1 MHKYGNVVYML
12 LPCHAQLDWAS
23 PSRENPVKILFYSGM
38 PEFRRNNRSTRDR
51 FNRGNSRPNR
61 NNDRRDSSREP
72 RGECLTLRI
81 EKMVQGGEGMARL
94 EDGRVCFVAGALPG
108 ELCKVRLTFQKKDF
122 TKGRVVEVLEASPD
136 RVKPRCPL
144 YGKCGGC
151 SLQHLAS
158 EKQAEYLEKV
168 ERENFKRLAHAE
180 LPEDFV
186 IHTGNAWGY
195 RNRARVVFRGNS
207 GYDGAANRDG
217 AAKRAV
223 FGFRGEE
230 SNNIVPFEKCPVLT
244 DGLNEFLCGPAA
256 TLLAGGSNR
265 NFGGFNSNSGGRE
278 DSRRYSRDIDV
289 NIFDNGAGE
298 ISFYYPGMH
307 KSEFDAHAVSHVEIA
322 GHKIEA
328 DASVF
333 FQSNLGLLP
342 ELVNAVR
349 KAVDEG
355 LSSGKSSDAWLIDLF
370 SGVGFFACIL
380 QDKFKK
386 ITTVEREEG
395 CLKHAKVNLSV
406 PTASREDSAVS
417 RDCAASCD
425 SENRAA
431 SCAVENVSAPAED
444 WLVEN
449 VVDVPATLIVDPP
462 RTGLPKEALTAIVNS
477 SVNRLIYVSC
487 DPVTLARD
495 FAKFSEAGFTLS
507 HAEGFAFYPQ
517 TPHLEMMFVLD
528 R

>member
-1 MHKYGNVVYML
+1 MV
-12 LPCHAQLDWAS
+12 
-23 PSRENPVKILFYSGM
+23 
-38 PEFRRNNRSTRDR
+38 EFRRNNCSNQDR

-61 NNDRRDSSREP
+61 NNDRRDFSRES

-94 EDGRVCFVAGALPG
+94 DDGRVCFVAGALPG

-122 TKGRVVEVLEASPD
+122 TKGRVVEVIEPSPD
-136 RVKPRCPL
+136 RVKPLCPL

-158 EKQAEYLEKV
+158 ERQADYLEKV

-207 GYDGAANRDG
+207 GAANREG
-217 AAKRAV
+217 SAKRAV

-230 SNNIVPFEKCPVLT
+230 SNNIIPFENCPVLT
-244 DGLNEFLCGPAA
+244 DALNEFLRGPAA
-256 TLLAGGSNR
+256 TLLAGDSKR
-265 NFGGFNSNSGGRE
+265 NSD
-278 DSRRYSRDIDV
+278 DSRRFSRDIDV

-322 GHKIEA
+322 GRKIEA

-342 ELVNAVR
+342 ELVESVR

-355 LSSGKSSDAWLIDLF
+355 LASGKSSDAWLIDLF

-406 PTASREDSAVS
+406 PAVFPKDSAAS

-462 RTGLPKEALTAIVNS
+462 RTGLPKEALTAIVKS

-495 FAKFSEAGFTLS
+495 FAKFSEAGFALS

>member
-1 MHKYGNVVYML
+1 MV
-12 LPCHAQLDWAS
+12 
-23 PSRENPVKILFYSGM
+23 
-38 PEFRRNNRSTRDR
+38 EFRRNNR
-51 FNRGNSRPNR
+51 FKGNGGAFKGPRPNR
-61 NNDRRDSSREP
+61 NNDRRDSSCES

-108 ELCKVRLTFQKKDF
+108 ELCKIRLTFQKKDF
-122 TKGRVVEVLEASPD
+122 TKGRVVEVIEPSAD
-136 RVKPRCPL
+136 RVKPLCPL

-168 ERENFKRLAHAE
+168 ERENFRRLAHAE

-195 RNRARVVFRGNS
+195 RNRARVVFRGYVGGDAS
-207 GYDGAANRDG
+207 ANREG
-217 AAKRAV
+217 SANRAR

-230 SNNIVPFEKCPVLT
+230 SNNIITFENCPVLT
-244 DGLNEFLCGPAA
+244 DGLNEFLRGPAA
-256 TLLAGGSNR
+256 TLIKSNP
-265 NFGGFNSNSGGRE
+265 RE
-278 DSRRYSRDIDV
+278 LNV

-307 KSEFDAHAVSHVEIA
+307 KSDFDAHAISHVEI
-322 GHKIEA
+322 GGRKIEA

-342 ELVNAVR
+342 ELVESVR

-355 LSSGKSSDAWLIDLF
+355 LASGKSSDAWLIDLF

-406 PTASREDSAVS
+406 PTASR
-417 RDCAASCD
+417 DCAASRTP
-425 SENRAA
+425 EI
-431 SCAVENVSAPAED
+431 ENVSAPAED

-462 RTGLPKEALTAIVNS
+462 RTGLPKEALTAIVKS

-495 FAKFSEAGFTLS
+495 FAKFSEAGFALS

>member
-1 MHKYGNVVYML
+1 M
-12 LPCHAQLDWAS
+12 AD
-23 PSRENPVKILFYSGM
+23 
-38 PEFRRNNRSTRDR
+38 FRRNNR
-51 FNRGNSRPNR
+51 FKGNGGVFKGPRPNR
-61 NNDRRDSSREP
+61 NNDRRENSGRRELG
-72 RGECLTLRI
+72 RQQGGECFTLRI

-108 ELCKVRLTFQKKDF
+108 EICKVRLTFQKKDF
-122 TKGRVVEVLEASPD
+122 TKGRVVEVIEPSPD
-136 RVKPRCPL
+136 RVKPLCPL

-168 ERENFKRLAHAE
+168 ERENFRRLAHAE

-195 RNRARVVFRGNS
+195 RNRARVVFRGNV
-207 GYDGAANRDG
+207 GGDAYANREG
-217 AAKRAV
+217 SANCAR

-230 SNNIVPFEKCPVLT
+230 SNNIIPFENCPVLT
-244 DGLNEFLCGPAA
+244 DALNEFLRGPAA
-256 TLLAGGSNR
+256 TLIK
-265 NFGGFNSNSGGRE
+265 SNSRE
-278 DSRRYSRDIDV
+278 LDV
-289 NIFDNGAGE
+289 NIFDNGKGE
-298 ISFYYPGMH
+298 VSFYYPGMR
-307 KSEFDAHAVSHVEIA
+307 KSDFDAHAVSVVEI
-322 GHKIEA
+322 GGRKIEA

-355 LSSGKSSDAWLIDLF
+355 LASGKATNDWLIDLF

-406 PTASREDSAVS
+406 PAAVPEDSAAS
-417 RDCAASCD
+417 RG

-431 SCAVENVSAPAED
+431 SRAPEIENVSAPAED
-444 WLVEN
+444 WLLEN

-462 RTGLPKEALTAIVNS
+462 RTGLPKEALFAIVRS

-495 FAKFSEAGFTLS
+495 HAKFAEAGFALS

>member
-1 MHKYGNVVYML
+1 ML
-12 LPCHAQLDWAS
+12 
-23 PSRENPVKILFYSGM
+23 N
-38 PEFRRNNRSTRDR
+38 FRRNNRSK
-51 FNRGNSRPNR
+51 NRQENPKA
-61 NNDRRDSSREP
+61 
-72 RGECLTLRI
+72 ECFTLRI

-122 TKGRVVEVLEASPD
+122 TKGRVVEVIEPSPD
-136 RVKPRCPL
+136 RVKPLCPL

-168 ERENFKRLAHAE
+168 ERENFRRLAHAE

-207 GYDGAANRDG
+207 GSDMGSANREG
-217 AAKRAV
+217 SANRAR

-230 SNNIVPFEKCPVLT
+230 SNNIVPFENCPVLT
-244 DGLNEFLCGPAA
+244 DALNEFLRGPAA
-256 TLLAGGSNR
+256 ALISEGLVGGSNGKLSSR
-265 NFGGFNSNSGGRE
+265 D
-278 DSRRYSRDIDV
+278 DSRRFPRELDV
-289 NIFDNGAGE
+289 NIFDNGKGD

-307 KSEFDAHAVSHVEIA
+307 KSDFDAHAISVVEI
-322 GHKIEA
+322 GGRKIEA

-342 ELVNAVR
+342 ELVDAVR

-355 LSSGKSSDAWLIDLF
+355 LANGKATNDWLIDLF

-395 CLKHAKVNLSV
+395 CLRHAKVNLSV
-406 PTASREDSAVS
+406 PA
-417 RDCAASCD
+417 
-425 SENRAA
+425 
-431 SCAVENVSAPAED
+431 ENVSASAED

-449 VVDVPATLIVDPP
+449 VVDEPATLIVDPP
-462 RTGLPKEALTAIVNS
+462 RTGLPKEALNAIVKS

-495 FAKFSEAGFTLS
+495 FSKFSEAGFTLS

>member
-1 MHKYGNVVYML
+1 
-12 LPCHAQLDWAS
+12 
-23 PSRENPVKILFYSGM
+23 
-38 PEFRRNNRSTRDR
+38 
-51 FNRGNSRPNR
+51 
-61 NNDRRDSSREP
+61 
-72 RGECLTLRI
+72 
-81 EKMVQGGEGMARL
+81 
-94 EDGRVCFVAGALPG
+94 VCFVAGALPG

-122 TKGRVVEVLEASPD
+122 TKGRVVEVIEPSPD
-136 RVKPRCPL
+136 RVKPLCPL

-158 EKQAEYLEKV
+158 EKQAEYLENV
-168 ERENFKRLAHAE
+168 ERENFRRLAHAE

-207 GYDGAANRDG
+207 GGDVGSANR
-217 AAKRAV
+217 AR

-230 SNNIVPFEKCPVLT
+230 SNNIILFENCPVLT
-244 DGLNEFLCGPAA
+244 DALNEFLRGPAA
-256 TLLAGGSNR
+256 TLISDGLAGGSN
-265 NFGGFNSNSGGRE
+265 GKPSGRDDFRRLPRE
-278 DSRRYSRDIDV
+278 LDV
-289 NIFDNGAGE
+289 NIFDNGKGE
-298 ISFYYPGMH
+298 VSFYYPGMH
-307 KSEFDAHAVSHVEIA
+307 KSDFDAHAISVVEI
-322 GHKIEA
+322 GGRKIEA

-342 ELVNAVR
+342 ELVDAVR

-355 LSSGKSSDAWLIDLF
+355 LASGKATNDWLIDLF

-406 PTASREDSAVS
+406 PA
-417 RDCAASCD
+417 
-425 SENRAA
+425 ENI
-431 SCAVENVSAPAED
+431 SAPAED
-444 WLVEN
+444 WLLEN
-449 VVDVPATLIVDPP
+449 VVDLPATLIVDPP
-462 RTGLPKEALTAIVNS
+462 RTGLPKEALVAIVKS

-495 FAKFSEAGFTLS
+495 YAKFAEAGFTLS

>member
-1 MHKYGNVVYML
+1 
-12 LPCHAQLDWAS
+12 
-23 PSRENPVKILFYSGM
+23 M
-38 PEFRRNNRSTRDR
+38 PEFRRNNRSKQDR

-122 TKGRVVEVLEASPD
+122 TKGRVVEVFEASPD
-136 RVKPRCPL
+136 RVEPRCPL

-168 ERENFKRLAHAE
+168 ERENFRRLAHAE

-195 RNRARVVFRGNS
+195 RNRARVVFRGDSNR
-207 GYDGAANRDG
+207 GAVSENRGASSATLEGSANR
-217 AAKRAV
+217 AC

-244 DGLNEFLCGPAA
+244 DGLNEFLRGPAA
-256 TLLAGGSNR
+256 TLLAGDSKR
-265 NFGGFNSNSGGRE
+265 NSD
-278 DSRRYSRDIDV
+278 DSRRFSRDIDV

-322 GHKIEA
+322 GRKIEA

-342 ELVNAVR
+342 ELVESVR

-355 LSSGKSSDAWLIDLF
+355 LASGKSSDAWLIDLF

-406 PTASREDSAVS
+406 PAAFPEDSAAS

-425 SENRAA
+425 SENREA

-449 VVDVPATLIVDPP
+449 VVNVPATLIVDPP
-462 RTGLPKEALTAIVNS
+462 RTGLPKEALTAIVKS

>member
-1 MHKYGNVVYML
+1 MV
-12 LPCHAQLDWAS
+12 
-23 PSRENPVKILFYSGM
+23 
-38 PEFRRNNRSTRDR
+38 EFRRNNR
-51 FNRGNSRPNR
+51 FKGNGGAFKGSRLNR
-61 NNDRRDSSREP
+61 NNDRRDGRRELG
-72 RGECLTLRI
+72 RQQGGECFTLCI

-122 TKGRVVEVLEASPD
+122 TKGRVVEVIEPSPD
-136 RVKPRCPL
+136 RVKPLCPL

-168 ERENFKRLAHAE
+168 ERENFRRLAHAE

-207 GYDGAANRDG
+207 GGDTGSANRDG
-217 AAKRAV
+217 SANCAR

-230 SNNIVPFEKCPVLT
+230 SNNIIPFENCPVLT
-244 DGLNEFLCGPAA
+244 DALNDFLRGSAA
-256 TLLAGGSNR
+256 KLISDGLAGGSKNA
-265 NFGGFNSNSGGRE
+265 GGRG
-278 DSRRYSRDIDV
+278 DSRRLPRELDV
-289 NIFDNGAGE
+289 NIFDNGKGE

-307 KSEFDAHAVSHVEIA
+307 KSDFDAHAVSHVEIA
-322 GHKIEA
+322 GRKIEA

-342 ELVNAVR
+342 KLVDAVR

-355 LSSGKSSDAWLIDLF
+355 LASGKATNDWLIDLF

-395 CLKHAKVNLSV
+395 CLKHAKVNLS
-406 PTASREDSAVS
+406 AS
-417 RDCAASCD
+417 AASCSPEID
-425 SENRAA
+425 
-431 SCAVENVSAPAED
+431 NVSAPAED
-444 WLVEN
+444 WLLEN
-449 VVDVPATLIVDPP
+449 VVDMPATLIVDPP
-462 RTGLPKEALTAIVNS
+462 RTGLPKEALTAIVKS

-495 FAKFSEAGFTLS
+495 YAKFAEAGFSLS

>member
-1 MHKYGNVVYML
+1 M
-12 LPCHAQLDWAS
+12 QD
-23 PSRENPVKILFYSGM
+23 
-38 PEFRRNNRSTRDR
+38 FRRNNR
-51 FNRGNSRPNR
+51 FKGNGSPFKGSRPNS
-61 NNDRRDSSREP
+61 NNDRRGSSREP
-72 RGECLTLRI
+72 RGECFTLRI
-81 EKMVQGGEGMARL
+81 EKMVQGGEGLARL

-108 ELCKVRLTFQKKDF
+108 EICKVRLTFQKKDF

-136 RVKPRCPL
+136 RVKPLCPL

-168 ERENFKRLAHAE
+168 ERENFRRLAHAE

-207 GYDGAANRDG
+207 NRGADSATLEGSANRDG
-217 AAKRAV
+217 SANRAR
-223 FGFRGEE
+223 FGFRGED
-230 SNNIVPFEKCPVLT
+230 SNNIVPFENCPVLT
-244 DGLNEFLCGPAA
+244 DGLNVFLRGPAA
-256 TLLAGGSNR
+256 SLISSGFAGDR
-265 NFGGFNSNSGGRE
+265 FPRE
-278 DSRRYSRDIDV
+278 MDI

-298 ISFYYPGMH
+298 ISFYYSGMR

-322 GHKIEA
+322 GRKIEA

-342 ELVNAVR
+342 KLVNAVR
-349 KAVDEG
+349 NAVDEG
-355 LSSGKSSDAWLIDLF
+355 LASGKSTNDWLIDLF

-395 CLKHAKVNLSV
+395 CLKHANVNLSMATAV
-406 PTASREDSAVS
+406 PAS
-417 RDCAASCD
+417 
-425 SENRAA
+425 SE
-431 SCAVENVSAPAED
+431 VENISAPAED
-444 WLVEN
+444 WLLEN
-449 VVDVPATLIVDPP
+449 VVNVPATLIVDPP
-462 RTGLPKEALTAIVNS
+462 RTGLPKEALTAIVKS
-477 SVNRLIYVSC
+477 SVKRLIYVSC

-495 FAKFSEAGFTLS
+495 FSKFSEAGFSLS

>member
-1 MHKYGNVVYML
+1 MV
-12 LPCHAQLDWAS
+12 
-23 PSRENPVKILFYSGM
+23 
-38 PEFRRNNRSTRDR
+38 EFRRNNRSKQDR

-61 NNDRRDSSREP
+61 NNDRRDSSCEL

-136 RVKPRCPL
+136 RVKPLCPL

-207 GYDGAANRDG
+207 GYG
-217 AAKRAV
+217 AAKRAA

-244 DGLNEFLCGPAA
+244 DGLNEFLRGPAA
-256 TLLAGGSNR
+256 TLLAGDSKR
-265 NFGGFNSNSGGRE
+265 NSD
-278 DSRRYSRDIDV
+278 DSRRFSRDIDV

-307 KSEFDAHAVSHVEIA
+307 KSDFDAHAVSHVEIA
-322 GHKIEA
+322 GRKIEA

-342 ELVNAVR
+342 ELVESVR

-355 LSSGKSSDAWLIDLF
+355 LASGRSSDAWLIDLF

-406 PTASREDSAVS
+406 PAASREDSAAS

-462 RTGLPKEALTAIVNS
+462 RTGLPKEALTAIVKS

-495 FAKFSEAGFTLS
+495 FAKFSEAGFALS